1 MKTYIALGVAIL
13 SGISIAY
20 AIAQEQKY
28 LASPAQLQKE
38 INDRNRIDPMQNP
51 RYVSSDKVMK
61 RHILDNASGVVGEVK
76 DIIIDENG
84 LVISLYVDFDRLR
97 LAEPIYMNY
106 KDLDAESVTSGYRLG
121 MNKKEI
127 EELYPSLLSSI
138 ETAAGEGEG
147 VKKYSVRELI
157 GSSVVTSDG
166 DNIGNLEDILFD
178 QEGSYVRGIYLNINY
193 KTVRNKAIAVPLSVI
208 NFEPD
213 NGRIHVMIK
222 KKFADLIVK
231 YAKDS

>member
-1 MKTYIALGVAIL
+1 MKTYLALCVTIL

-20 AIAQEQKY
+20 AVEQEKKPS
-28 LASPAQLQKE
+28 ASPVQLQKE
-38 INDRNRIDPMQNP
+38 MNDENRIDPMQNP
-51 RYVSSDKVMK
+51 RYVSSAKIMK
-61 RHILDNASGVVGEVK
+61 RHILDNASGVVGEVE

-84 LVISLYVDFDRLR
+84 YVASLYVDFDRLR
-97 LAEPIYMNY
+97 LSEPTYMAF

-138 ETAAGEGEG
+138 ETAAGGDEG
-147 VKKYSVRELI
+147 KKYSVKELI
-157 GSSVVTSDG
+157 GSNVVTDEG
-166 DNIGNLEDILFD
+166 DSIGNLEDMLFD
-178 QEGSYVRGIYLNINY
+178 QEGSYVRGVYLNINY
-193 KTVRNKAIAVPLSVI
+193 KTVRNKAIAVPLSVV
-208 NFEPD
+208 NFEQD
-213 NGRIHVMIK
+213 NGKMRVMIE

>member
-1 MKTYIALGVAIL
+1 MKTYLALCVTIL

-20 AIAQEQKY
+20 AVEQKPS
-28 LASPAQLQKE
+28 ASPVQLQKE
-38 INDRNRIDPMQNP
+38 MNDENRIDPMQNP
-51 RYVSSDKVMK
+51 RYVSSAKIMK
-61 RHILDNASGVVGEVK
+61 RHILDNASGVVGEVE

-84 LVISLYVDFDRLR
+84 YVASLYVDFDRLR
-97 LAEPIYMNY
+97 LSEPTYMAF

-138 ETAAGEGEG
+138 ETAAGGDEA
-147 VKKYSVRELI
+147 KKYSVKELI

-166 DNIGNLEDILFD
+166 DNIGNLEDMLFD
-178 QEGSYVRGIYLNINY
+178 QEGSYVRGAYLNINY
-193 KTVRNKAIAVPLSVI
+193 KTVRNKAIAVPLSVV
-208 NFEPD
+208 NFEQD
-213 NGRIHVMIK
+213 NGKMRVMIE